1 MRILFIFLTSL
12 LIGCTNPTTEGGFE
26 PRRLAQSD
34 TQLVLEQVRA
44 EIDRELDQLIEK
56 LYKRNPKFLRASGQT
71 LEQRQA
77 QLRRA
82 MFYQE
87 LNEKRGVDAIRQ
99 AFRSDFS
106 GDRVFS
112 YVYGLAS
119 MIDDSYDRKRAFY
132 LLDRPSGKSIFNSAR
147 NIETALYLL
156 RSQRDDR
163 DELYLLADGYQG
175 KVLNASFAML
185 HGRLAAKQ
193 DLVADALGDNE
204 QRTLNM
210 VARSI
215 ASTVFLPIGF

>member
-56 LYKRNPKFLRASGQT
+56 LYKRNPKFLKASGQT
-71 LEQRQA
+71 LEQRQRNSAGHVLSRA
-77 QLRRA
+77 QR
-82 MFYQE
+82 
-87 LNEKRGVDAIRQ
+87 KTWRGRNPTS
-99 AFRSDFS
+99 FPPDFT

-175 KVLNASFAML
+175 KILNASFAML